1 MTVETKHISEVS
13 CESGPGQQLVTDSQE
28 HLKAVALRTYS
39 GQKCQVLDKE
49 QIIQLLPM
57 VRKIAQR
64 AATYLRPP
72 LSFEDLVSAG
82 TIGLLKAARD
92 YDASHHA
99 EFKTYAYIRVKGAIL
114 DELRGLSLLPVNLN
128 KQVQNALELSRKITE
143 RTGRAPADEQLAE
156 KLGIP
161 VEELYELFEN
171 ARVQHFISI
180 DHDGQER
187 PALRDFLPATG
198 TLTPDSQ
205 IQQDELVA
213 KLTEAIQQLE
223 PSRRQIILFYYQHD
237 LTMKQIA
244 EIMNITE
251 SRVSQLHA
259 SALFNLSVRLRQWKD
274 GG

>member
-1 MTVETKHISEVS
+1 VTVKTKHISEVS
-13 CESGPGQQLVTDSQE
+13 CESRPGQQLVADGQE

-64 AATYLRPP
+64 AVTYLRPP

-114 DELRGLSLLPVNLN
+114 DELRGLSLL
-128 KQVQNALELSRKITE
+128 SRKITE
-143 RTGRAPADEQLAE
+143 QTGRAPADEQLAE
-156 KLGIP
+156 KLEIP

-180 DHDGQER
+180 DHNGQER
-187 PALRDFLPATG
+187 PALRDFLPAIG
-198 TLTPDSQ
+198 TVTPDNQ
-205 IQQDELVA
+205 IQQDELIA